1 MSATHGSIHLYA
13 TCTQWAHISSL
24 LSPLGHSLFL
34 VTVSL
39 HFSFAAVPLS
49 LFSVLL

>member
-24 LSPLGHSLFL
+24 LSPLGHSL
-34 VTVSL
+34 